1 MNKILSIGDSIA
13 FKVPYLDSYLQ
24 YRGVVTELKSE
35 RVEVRYTAEL
45 ETHRGYEKI
54 THTTEIPLSF
64 VVD

>member
-24 YRGVVTELKSE
+24 YRGEVMEIRYE
-35 RVEVRYTAEL
+35 RVIVRYTTEL
-45 ETHRGYEKI
+45 DTHRGYEKF
-54 THTTEIPLSF
+54 TLTTEIPLSF